1 MDARNLAPSAVLR
14 RTGHFSWMRYWP
26 DLCAVKISRAHLV
39 TFAMVAL
46 AAVATII
53 LYWRYSTRPWTRD
66 AQVRANVVG
75 IAARVAGPIIQIPI
89 RDNQAVKKGDL
100 LFEIDPSTFQATV
113 NNAEAK
119 LKQAQAAEVQAQ
131 QEFARQNVL
140 YETKTNDL
148 RDVQNA
154 QDSYVAAVANTAAAQ
169 ANLDTAKLNL
179 DYTKVFA
186 PVDGYL
192 TNVNTSPGTYVNEG
206 EQLLALVD
214 SSSFWIAAYFKET
227 QLRHIR
233 DGAKANITLMGHDF
247 QPFEGEVVSVAWGIF
262 LQDGSTVDLLPTVSQ
277 TIDWVRLPNRFP
289 VRIHVTGRPPVP
301 LRIGQ
306 TASVAIQDS

>member
-1 MDARNLAPSAVLR
+1 M
-14 RTGHFSWMRYWP
+14 
-26 DLCAVKISRAHLV
+26 KISRAHLV

-46 AAVATII
+46 AVVASIV

-75 IAARVAGPIIQIPI
+75 IAPRVAGPIIQIPI
-89 RDNQAVKKGDL
+89 HDNQAVKKGDL
-100 LFEIDPSTFQATV
+100 LFEIDPATFQAAV
-113 NNAEAK
+113 DSAAAK
-119 LKQAQAAEVQAQ
+119 LKQAQAAEIETQ
-131 QEFARQNVL
+131 QELARQTSL

-154 QDSYVAAVANTAAAQ
+154 QDNYAEAVANTAAAQ
-169 ANLDTAKLNL
+169 ADLETARLNL
-179 DYTKVFA
+179 GYTKVFA

-233 DGAKANITLMGHDF
+233 EGAVARITLMGHDF
-247 QPFEGEVVSVAWGIF
+247 EPFQGEIVSVAWGIF

-289 VRIHVTGRPPVP
+289 VRIHVTGTPPVP

-306 TASVAIQDS
+306 TASVAVEGN